1 MSKMLKAL
9 RALTRRLVVTLLMVA
24 AVSCLVQPAYADD
37 APASKRFVAAD
48 GTDLTAM
55 AACLPKQL
63 SESNFSR
70 ALKESGNDF
79 LERVLLNFKG
89 TYSDRKL
96 SEAEIA
102 YRECL
107 QQKGI
112 ELDGGR

>member
-1 MSKMLKAL
+1 MLQML
-9 RALTRRLVVTLLMVA
+9 RALTQRLILVIAVA
-24 AVSCLVQPAYADD
+24 ATVACLAQPAYADNAAD
-37 APASKRFVAAD
+37 AKRFIAAD
-48 GTDLTAM
+48 GSDLTAV
-55 AACLPKQL
+55 AECLPKQL
-63 SESNFSR
+63 SEPNFAR

-79 LERVLLNFKG
+79 LERVLLNFEG

-112 ELDGGR
+112 DLDAGR